1 MAITITQNVPEL
13 SPAYNDIVITA
24 SSNLVASKYK
34 FKYVFDIF
42 SRNDTAGVGPMT
54 YIGRVKQTPNPSN
67 VAMLDLSR
75 YLENQVVTA
84 LLRDGDGTISTSN
97 TLTIGTIASYVVYC
111 GEEYSDTP
119 TGAVVLYNGDG
130 TAVTG
135 ATITSVATI
144 TGNTWNAVKQFE
156 EGPTWDAAPFIAA
169 TGRRLLTNCPKTI
182 YKDTDEYFIA
192 STLYGTYSGTTFG
205 ITGATYAEVYDKS
218 NTLLTTYNPSS
229 GTTFNTTF
237 IRQAFSSNNIST
249 IVSGYTNTWD
259 KIVIRIGGQTES
271 LTIMNKGCAW
281 DKYDPKDVVFLNRL
295 GGWDIFRFYGS
306 KEEVVK
312 ITRGTY
318 EVPYGNWSS
327 TGPWSYIITERG
339 TSNIKTDLTVEGQ
352 VMSDFLDRDTVNW
365 LEELLTS
372 PQIYLLD
379 GVTYTP
385 INIKDTSFKNQLR
398 GNVKLRQVS
407 FSYEK
412 SNQTRTQQQ

>member
-1 MAITITQNVPEL
+1 MAITITQNVPVL
-13 SPAYNDIVITA
+13 TPAYNDIVITV
-24 SSNLVASKYK
+24 SSNLVTSKYK

-42 SRNDTAGVGPMT
+42 TLTAGGVIDT
-54 YIGRVKQTPNPSN
+54 YVGRVKQTPNPSN

-75 YLENQVVTA
+75 YLENVVVTRQ
-84 LLRDGDGTISTSN
+84 LRNGDGTITTGPSLFVGNN
-97 TLTIGTIASYVVYC
+97 TTYIVYC
-111 GEEYSDTP
+111 GEEYSNTA
-119 TGAVVLYNGDG
+119 TGTVALYNGNG

-135 ATITSVATI
+135 STLTSVTTI
-144 TGNTWNAVKQFE
+144 TGSTWSAVKQFE
-156 EGPTWDAAPFIAA
+156 ERTWDATPFIAA

-205 ITGATYAEVYDKS
+205 ITGTTYAEVYDKS
-218 NTLLTTYNPSS
+218 NTLLTTYNPLSGNTISS
-229 GTTFNTTF
+229 TI
-237 IRQAFSSNNIST
+237 IRQAYISNNIST

-281 DKYDPKDVVFLNRL
+281 DKYDPKDVVFFNRL
-295 GGWDIFRFYGS
+295 GSWETFRFYGS

-318 EVPYGNWSS
+318 EVPYGSWSS
-327 TGPWSYIITERG
+327 TAWSYNTVERG
-339 TSNIKTDLTVEGQ
+339 TTNIKTDLTVEGQ

-372 PQIYLLD
+372 PQVFLLE
-379 GVTYTP
+379 GNKYVP

>member
-1 MAITITQNVPEL
+1 MAITVTQNVPVL
-13 SPAYNDIVITA
+13 TPAYNDIVITA
-24 SSNLVASKYK
+24 SSNLVTTKYK

-42 SRNDTAGVGPMT
+42 TLTSAGAVSA
-54 YIGRVKQTPNPSN
+54 YVGRVKQTPNPSN

-75 YLENQVVTA
+75 YLENVVNVVQ
-84 LLRDGDGTISTSN
+84 LRDGSGNILTSSSLLNSSN
-97 TLTIGTIASYVVYC
+97 TTYIVYC
-111 GEEYSDTP
+111 GEEYSNTAS
-119 TGAVVLYNGDG
+119 GAVALYNGNG
-130 TAVTG
+130 TTVTG
-135 ATITSVATI
+135 STLTSTATI
-144 TGNTWNAVKQFE
+144 TGSTWSAVKQFE

-182 YKDTDEYFIA
+182 YKETDEYFVA

-205 ITGATYAEVYDKS
+205 LTGTTFAQVYDIS
-218 NTLLTTYNPSS
+218 NTLLTTYNPLSGNTSS
-229 GTTFNTTF
+229 SNI
-237 IRQAFSSNNIST
+237 IRQGYISNNIST
-249 IVSGYTNTWD
+249 IVSGYTNTWN

-281 DKYDPKDVVFLNRL
+281 DKYDPKDVLFFNRL
-295 GGWDIFRFYGS
+295 GSWETFRFYGS

-318 EVPYGNWSS
+318 EIPYGSWSS
-327 TGPWSYIITERG
+327 SFWSYNTAERG
-339 TSNIKTDLTVEGQ
+339 TTNIKTDLTVQGQ

-372 PQIYLLD
+372 PQIFLIEGTKL
-379 GVTYTP
+379 VP
-385 INIKDTSFKNQLR
+385 INITDTSFKNQLR

>member
-1 MAITITQNVPEL
+1 MAITVTQNVPVL
-13 SPAYNDIVITA
+13 TPAYNDIVITA
-24 SSNLVASKYK
+24 SSNLVNTKYK

-42 SRNDTAGVGPMT
+42 TLTSAGAVSA
-54 YIGRVKQTPNPSN
+54 YVGRVKQTPNPSN

-75 YLENQVVTA
+75 YLENVVNVVQ
-84 LLRDGDGTISTSN
+84 LRDGSGNILTSSSLLNSSN
-97 TLTIGTIASYVVYC
+97 TTYIVYC
-111 GEEYSDTP
+111 GEEYSNTAS
-119 TGAVVLYNGDG
+119 GAVALYNGNG
-130 TAVTG
+130 TTVTG
-135 ATITSVATI
+135 STLTSTATI
-144 TGNTWNAVKQFE
+144 TGSTWSAVKQFE

-182 YKDTDEYFIA
+182 YKETDEYFVA

-205 ITGATYAEVYDKS
+205 LTGTTFAQVYDKS
-218 NTLLTTYNPSS
+218 NTLLTTYNPLSGNTSS
-229 GTTFNTTF
+229 SNI
-237 IRQAFSSNNIST
+237 IRQGYISNNIST

-281 DKYDPKDVVFLNRL
+281 DKYDPKDVLFLNRL
-295 GGWDIFRFYGS
+295 GSWETFRFYGS

-318 EVPYGNWSS
+318 EIPYGSWSS
-327 TGPWSYIITERG
+327 SFWSYNTAERG
-339 TSNIKTDLTVEGQ
+339 TTNIKTDLTVQGQ

-372 PQIYLLD
+372 PQIFLIEGTKL
-379 GVTYTP
+379 VP
-385 INIKDTSFKNQLR
+385 INITDTSFKNQLR